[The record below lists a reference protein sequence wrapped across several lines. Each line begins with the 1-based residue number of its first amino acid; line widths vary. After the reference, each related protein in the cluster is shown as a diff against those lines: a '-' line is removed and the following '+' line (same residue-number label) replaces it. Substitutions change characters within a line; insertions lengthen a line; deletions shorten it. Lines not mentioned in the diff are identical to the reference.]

1 MGRYEDIINEPRHV
15 SSKHPPMPS
24 SARAAQF
31 APFAALTGFEEE
43 IDEAGRLTDERPL
56 LSDDDVNRL
65 NEIISGLSLRLS
77 EEPEVEI
84 SYFIPDEVKK
94 GGAVITVSGKL
105 RLIDQT
111 GRCLILTDGRK
122 IPSVTVTDI
131 KTVNG

>member
-94 GGAVITVSGKL
+94 GGTVKTLRGRL
-105 RLIDQT
+105 RFIDMFRRLIV
-111 GRCLILTDGRK
+111 LSDGSR
-122 IPSVTVTDI
+122 IPSDMVTDI
-131 KTVNG
+131 IAKK